1 MSIMFTNNSEI
12 YFEIFISGHSHSMH
26 PFCYLVSP
34 FFVVVIVAV
43 VVVVVVVFFAFI
55 TNDNYSQ
62 VDQILA
68 VLSLF
73 SLIKVAR

>member
-12 YFEIFISGHSHSMH
+12 YFEISISGHSHSMH
-26 PFCYLVSP
+26 PFCYLVSA

-43 VVVVVVVFFAFI
+43 VVVVVFFALI

-62 VDQILA
+62 FDQILA
-68 VLSLF
+68 VLSQACLK
-73 SLIKVAR
+73 L